1 MVSPILHFH
10 HWVFQ
15 SHSSQNQTCRKWN
28 GNFHNQRCN
37 CKKVHCRNRCWAGL
51 TDMEGLA
58 KGQETLECY
67 RLGWMFPSRFPCQW
81 CPSLGPEAAS
91 LVTQTSTGSRWVPW
105 KFFLCD
111 CGKAESCFCLVV
123 NNEHPRYIIAVWS
136 SPGSQLLHPSQD
148 SDLDVERGGCRG
160 QICTFYASA
169 VKPYPYTNEV
179 LAIERRDV
187 ITSAC
192 ETVQCTG
199 IRLLKS
205 IARLDTD

>member
-1 MVSPILHFH
+1 MIAAKLNPVS
-10 HWVFQ
+10 
-15 SHSSQNQTCRKWN
+15 
-28 GNFHNQRCN
+28 
-37 CKKVHCRNRCWAGL
+37 
-51 TDMEGLA
+51 
-58 KGQETLECY
+58 
-67 RLGWMFPSRFPCQW
+67 
-81 CPSLGPEAAS
+81 
-91 LVTQTSTGSRWVPW
+91 
-105 KFFLCD
+105 
-111 CGKAESCFCLVV
+111 
-123 NNEHPRYIIAVWS
+123 RYIIAVWS

-205 IARLDTD
+205 IALLDTD